1 MSIDQKT
8 NSEKMVKSQLL
19 TDKFAIALSFVCMV
33 HCFFAPSI
41 LILTS
46 GLLSFSIENEIIHKL
61 ILLTAIPISIFA
73 LCVGYKNHKL
83 IIPVYFGSLGLFL
96 LIGAIAFDE
105 DYYGIYGESLLTAIG
120 SILVISS
127 HFINYKTCKNL
138 NCSCHHGH

>member
-1 MSIDQKT
+1 MSIDKKI

>member
-1 MSIDQKT
+1 MSIDKKI

-96 LIGAIAFDE
+96 LIGAIAFNE

>member
-1 MSIDQKT
+1 MSIDQKI

-46 GLLSFSIENEIIHKL
+46 GLLSFSIENAIIHKIIL
-61 ILLTAIPISIFA
+61 ITAIPISIFA
-73 LCVGYKNHKL
+73 LCVGYKNHQL
-83 IIPVYFGSLGLFL
+83 IVPVYFGSIGLFL
-96 LIGAIAFDE
+96 LVGAIAFDE
-105 DYYGIYGESLLTAIG
+105 NYYGNYGESVLTAIG

-127 HFINYKTCKNL
+127 HFINYKTCKDL
-138 NCSCHHGH
+138 KCSCHHRH

>member
-1 MSIDQKT
+1 MSNDKKI

-96 LIGAIAFDE
+96 LIGAIAFNE